1 MWRKDIP
8 TRCRH
13 CSIAEQLR
21 DRFRMLSILS
31 NSGLENEIAGKWQ
44 DAEADYLTG
53 AGHCRAHRAAR
64 AKRPSWPTTWACCTP
79 TWAGWTKALTFVTRA
94 QELAEDLELHDFL
107 PFVLTSLGDLH
118 IRREDWQAAEAA
130 LAEAEKVAQ
139 RPGTD
144 YPLAEAYF
152 LRSHV
157 LRATG
162 RKQEAIELAQRAV
175 DLAHGLDLTQEEGK
189 AWRALGQALLAEGP
203 DQYCDHCLSAQP
215 GSSGWPERLRGCP
228 HQGAVGLGAAIRGQG
243 RLCGVRRRERP
254 GGRRPYPDTPA
265 DAGYANQS
273 SVLFMEV
280 DHGATT

>member
-1 MWRKDIP
+1 MARGHP
-8 TRCRH
+8 YTLQAL
-13 CSIAEQLR
+13 SIAEQLQ
-21 DRFRMLSILS
+21 DRFRLLSILS

-44 DAEADYLTG
+44 DAEANYL
-53 AGHCRAHRAAR
+53 RALDIAQQIGSQGEEAKLANNLGVLYTDMGRLDAAL
-64 AKRPSWPTTWACCTP
+64 A
-79 TWAGWTKALTFVTRA
+79 FVTRA

-162 RKQEAIELAQRAV
+162 RKQEAIELAQRAI
-175 DLAHGLDLTQEEGK
+175 DLAHELDLTQEEGK
-189 AWRALGQALLAEGP
+189 AWRALGQALLAE
-203 DQYCDHCLSAQP
+203 DQTSTAIIAFQRSLDLLAGQNAYEAARTKVQWGLALLYQARAVFAEY
-215 GSSGWPERLRGCP
+215 GAERD
-228 HQGAVGLGAAIRGQG
+228 QAA
-243 RLCGVRRRERP
+243 
-254 GGRRPYPDTPA
+254 
-265 DAGYANQS
+265 
-273 SVLFMEV
+273 V
-280 DHGATT
+280 DHILHAG